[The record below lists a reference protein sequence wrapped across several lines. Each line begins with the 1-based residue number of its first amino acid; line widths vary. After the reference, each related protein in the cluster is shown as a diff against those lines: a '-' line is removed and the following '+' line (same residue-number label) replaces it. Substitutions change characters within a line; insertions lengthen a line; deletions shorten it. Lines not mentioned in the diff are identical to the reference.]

1 MEKQLSQPQMEVLG
15 PTMHDFRPPTIMLP
29 HSTLVLVKGQGLDMD
44 LGLQM
49 RDRGM
54 SSKDAFKEKTPH
66 NLTPKFVKEL
76 AKEVLG
82 NNKIV
87 EMF

>member
-1 MEKQLSQPQMEVLG
+1 MEVLG
-15 PTMHDFRPPTIMLP
+15 PTVHDFRPPTIVLP
-29 HSTLVLVKGQGLDMD
+29 QSRLGLIKGQGLDMD

-54 SSKDAFKEKTPH
+54 SSKDSSKQKTPH
-66 NLTPKFVKEL
+66 NLTTKFVKEL
-76 AKEVLG
+76 EKEVLG